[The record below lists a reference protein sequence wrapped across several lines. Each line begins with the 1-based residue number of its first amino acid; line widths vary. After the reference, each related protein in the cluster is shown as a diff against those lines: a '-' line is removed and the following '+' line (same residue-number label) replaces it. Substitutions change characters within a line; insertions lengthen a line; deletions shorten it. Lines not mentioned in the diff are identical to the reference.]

1 MSMSFRDNV
10 FSMGANG
17 FSTVNRYPRQVANP
31 GDTVLTMVEGPTI
44 LINAAISGTNG
55 ARIAWRFEC
64 GALTAT
70 GPRDGV
76 TTPAAGFAIDRP
88 IGL

>member
-64 GALTAT
+64 GALTAV
-70 GPRDGV
+70 GPNDPV
-76 TTPAAGFAIDRP
+76 ALPSAGFAIDRP
-88 IGL
+88 IGV